1 MIKLLVSLILFL
13 SIIEP
18 IFAQYATPYLS
29 TNQSHVNPIGAV
41 LRETGNFRYGSLN
54 TGRALRQEF
63 GFSFIG
69 QSYGLEA
76 DYINETGY
84 IDNNTTE
91 VTGFRGSYQFG
102 KALTVGYSSE
112 SQSGDVEQSSSDL
125 GFGLKID
132 GFHASYL
139 TSEKTLDE
147 TGYSVASS
155 SIGFIQGSIPEQ
167 WKLEYTD
174 ITASEDVHTSS
185 QIVFEVRTVK
195 WILLLEIEDS
205 NSYDRQIF
213 GFGWDDLDG
222 FAYRLDVHSRSF
234 EDGGSETGVKLTAGF
249 NYYRRK
255 SCGC

>member
-13 SIIEP
+13 SIIESL
-18 IFAQYATPYLS
+18 FAQYATPYLS
-29 TNQSHVNPIGAV
+29 TNQSHINPIGAV

-54 TGRALRQEF
+54 TGRALRQEV

-91 VTGFRGSYQFG
+91 ETGFRGSYQFG
-102 KALTVGYSSE
+102 KSFIVGYSSE
-112 SQSGDVEQSSSDL
+112 SQRGDIEQSSAD
-125 GFGLKID
+125 FGLGLKLD

-139 TSEKTLDE
+139 SSGKKTDE
-147 TGYSVASS
+147 LSYSVATTSVGLIS
-155 SIGFIQGSIPEQ
+155 GSIPEQ
-167 WKLEYTD
+167 WKLEYTNLA
-174 ITASEDVHTSS
+174 ASEEIYTSS
-185 QIVFEVRTVK
+185 QIVFEVRVIK

-222 FAYRLDVHSRSF
+222 FAYRVDVHSRSF
-234 EDGGSETGVKLTAGF
+234 EDGESETGVKLTAGF